1 MINTK
6 LMSSLAILRKLY
18 DTKRN
23 IYAVLYDFIISIV
36 TNYNIFKFTSIE
48 MKNLLNKYYGFN
60 IPESVIKTA
69 LKNKNSDFTKS
80 YGKYEIK
87 EVNNIKSKV
96 KSDIDEFLD
105 INNDITDVF
114 LCGIGKLLEK
124 RDFSNKEK
132 DEIIESLS
140 IYLLENRYNDI
151 KYGTEIHNVI
161 LHHENDIN
169 FVQHLNR
176 IREGLI
182 LYQGL
187 TYSID
192 INSIGSWK
200 DNITIYL
207 DTSVLFHAA
216 GYNGTLFKELFY
228 DFYKLV
234 KEINDKS
241 INQTKK
247 KVIKL
252 KYFQETKNQILGYFT
267 TAENIVEKNQFF
279 NSDTAMELIIRNCKT
294 RSDIT
299 GKQADFFLLIKK
311 LGIEE
316 ESKTD
321 FFEEEN
327 YKYNI
332 DFGKLSSKFNINETI
347 EKSKVDIYSNIMQ
360 HINVLRKGNSN
371 KSFEKIGYIF
381 LSTNSNI
388 LYVAR
393 DKDIKKDNDIAL
405 VIDLDYITNMF
416 WFKLNKGFG
425 NNTPINIDIINQTR
439 KVFSNSFNKLI
450 STEYEELRYK
460 YKNGDISEEELIEK
474 FIILKEKMILPENIK
489 DDNIDELYTSISSD
503 NLENILRERDSDRAK
518 ITDLENKDKKNTDYI
533 EKLCDRYYKLEND
546 YKKIKEKLESFEN
559 EEKLKKAK
567 LEKVKKITCMI
578 LKITLISISIS
589 AILYYILIN
598 YTNILKELINK
609 YINIPDI
616 VNGVIIFIIIEP
628 LAFLVR
634 YTYVKIKNRRNNKIK

>member
-1 MINTK
+1 
-6 LMSSLAILRKLY
+6 MSSLAILRKLY

-48 MKNLLNKYYGFN
+48 MKNLLNKYYEFN
-60 IPESVIKTA
+60 IPESIIKTA
-69 LKNKNSDFTKS
+69 LKKKNSDFIKS
-80 YGKYEIK
+80 YGQYKIK
-87 EVNNIKSKV
+87 EINNIESKV
-96 KSDIDEFLD
+96 QNDIDEFSD
-105 INNDITDVF
+105 INNDIIDVF
-114 LCGIGKLLEK
+114 LSGISKLLAK
-124 RDFSNKEK
+124 QDFNNKEK

-151 KYGTEIHNVI
+151 KYGPQINNII
-161 LHHENDIN
+161 LQHENDRN

-267 TAENIVEKNQFF
+267 TAENIVEKKQFF

-299 GKQADFFLLIKK
+299 GKQADFFLLLKK

-474 FIILKEKMILPENIK
+474 LIILKEKMILPENIK

-518 ITDLENKDKKNTDYI
+518 ITDLENKDRENTDYI
-533 EKLCDRYYKLEND
+533 KELSSKYDKLEKD
-546 YKKIKEKLESFEN
+546 YKKIEDKLEGFEN
-559 EEKLKKAK
+559 EKKLRKARWKKIKKA
-567 LEKVKKITCMI
+567 IFII
-578 LKITLISISIS
+578 LKVLFLISITSVVIYIQINEESNILFKRLSIVIGL
-589 AILYYILIN
+589 ILY
-598 YTNILKELINK
+598 
-609 YINIPDI
+609 
-616 VNGVIIFIIIEP
+616 IIIP
-628 LAFLVR
+628 FWGHI
-634 YTYVKIKNRRNNKIK
+634 IKWISK

>member
-23 IYAVLYDFIISIV
+23 IYTVLYDFIISIV
-36 TNYNIFKFTSIE
+36 TNYNIFTFTSIE

-60 IPESVIKTA
+60 IPESIIKTA
-69 LKNKNSDFTKS
+69 LKNKDSDFTKS

-87 EVNNIKSKV
+87 EINNIENKV
-96 KSDIDEFLD
+96 QNDIDKFSD
-105 INNDITDVF
+105 INNDIIDVF
-114 LCGIGKLLEK
+114 LSGIGKLLEK
-124 RDFSNKEK
+124 QDFNNKEK
-132 DEIIESLS
+132 EEITESLS

-151 KYGTEIHNVI
+151 KYGAEIHNII
-161 LHHENDIN
+161 LHHENDSN
-169 FVQHLNR
+169 FVQHLNI

-216 GYNGTLFKELFY
+216 GYNGTLFKELFD

-252 KYFQETKNQILGYFT
+252 KYFQETKSQILSYFNS
-267 TAENIVEKNQFF
+267 AENIVEKKQFS
-279 NSDTAMELIIRNCKT
+279 NIDTAMELIIKNCKS
-294 RSDIT
+294 RSDIVE
-299 GKQADFFLLIKK
+299 KQSDFFLLLKR

-316 ESKTD
+316 ESRTD
-321 FFEEEN
+321 FFEKDN
-327 YKYNI
+327 YEYNI
-332 DFGKLSSKFNINETI
+332 DFSKLSCKFNENDTI
-347 EKSKVDIYSNIMQ
+347 EKSKVDIYTNIMQ

-371 KSFEKIGYIF
+371 KSFEKIGYVF

-393 DKDIKKDNDIAL
+393 NKDIKKENDIAL
-405 VIDLDYITNMF
+405 VIDLDYITNIF

-425 NNTPINIDIINQTR
+425 NNTPINIDIVKQTR

-450 STEYEELRYK
+450 STEYEELMVK
-460 YKNGDISEEELIEK
+460 YKSGDILEKELIEK
-474 FIILKEKMILPENIK
+474 VITLKEKMTLPENIK
-489 DDNIDELYTSISSD
+489 NNNIDELYTSISSD

-518 ITDLENKDKKNTDYI
+518 IIDLENKDKENTDYI
-533 EKLCDRYYKLEND
+533 MELSSKYDKLEKD
-546 YKKIKEKLESFEN
+546 YKKIEEKLESFEN
-559 EEKLKKAK
+559 EKKLKKEK
-567 LEKVKKITCMI
+567 LEKIKKIICII
-578 LKITLISISIS
+578 LKITLISMLIS
-589 AILYYILIN
+589 AVIYYILIN
-598 YTNILKELINK
+598 YTNILKEIINK
-609 YINIPDI
+609 YINVPDI
-616 VNGVIIFIIIEP
+616 VNGIIILIIIET

-634 YTYVKIKNRRNNKIK
+634 YVYGRIKKKKKR